1 MTREEK
7 LHNLIEK
14 VILNKFPFLL
24 NVEVVDLFDDDEDPN
39 SLSGRINDVL
49 RGFSYVANFETDKCP
64 STEEMEMVDT
74 EVKILF
80 RMMSIASKNQY
91 GKKETEIRSFFDC
104 GDGEGFTFNGSFG
117 YKH

>member
-1 MTREEK
+1 MTREK
-7 LHNLIEK
+7 KIQYLIKK

-24 NVEVVDLFDDDEDPN
+24 NVEVSDLFDDGEDPN
-39 SLSGRINDVL
+39 SLGGRINDVL
-49 RGFSYVANFETDKCP
+49 RGYSYIANFDTDKCL

-80 RMMSIASKNQY
+80 RMMSITSKNQY

-104 GDGEGFTFNGSFG
+104 GDGEGFIFNRSYG
-117 YKH
+117 YNH

>member
-1 MTREEK
+1 MTREVK
-7 LHNLIEK
+7 IQHLIEK
-14 VILNKFPFLL
+14 VILKKFPFLL
-24 NVEVVDLFDDDEDPN
+24 NVEVVDLFDDGEGPN

-49 RGFSYVANFETDKCP
+49 RGFSYVANFETDKCL
-64 STEEMEMVDT
+64 STKEMEMVDT

-91 GKKETEIRSFFDC
+91 GRKETEIRSFFDC
-104 GDGEGFTFNGSFG
+104 GNGEGFLFSGSFG

>member
-49 RGFSYVANFETDKCP
+49 RGFSYVANFETSECL
-64 STEEMEMVDT
+64 STEEMEMVGSDKSGLLMLDRELGQRAFPPGSPFDPAAVKT
-74 EVKILF
+74 E
-80 RMMSIASKNQY
+80 
-91 GKKETEIRSFFDC
+91 
-104 GDGEGFTFNGSFG
+104 
-117 YKH
+117 

>member
-1 MTREEK
+1 MTREVK
-7 LHNLIEK
+7 IQHLIEK
-14 VILNKFPFLL
+14 VILKKFPFLL
-24 NVEVVDLFDDDEDPN
+24 NVEVVDLFDDGEDPN

-49 RGFSYVANFETDKCP
+49 RGYSYVANFDTDKCL

-80 RMMSIASKNQY
+80 RMMSIVSKNQY
-91 GKKETEIRSFFDC
+91 GRKETEIRSFFDC
-104 GDGEGFTFNGSFG
+104 GDGEGFLFSSSFG